1 MQVRVTNICLS
12 VLVWDQRSSSFTLA
26 LRAALAIHLIP
37 VPDFPAQLDP
47 TLPILAQQSEG
58 VNIGQTTPLPF
69 AV

>member
-1 MQVRVTNICLS
+1 MQVKVTNICLS
-12 VLVWDQRSSSFTLA
+12 VLVWDQKSSFTLA

-58 VNIGQTTPLPF
+58 VNIDQTTPLPF